1 MDRFH
6 KILILLFVAGIPAA
20 ATAPFFPAAVPLCFT
35 AGSTTYQLSQTAA
48 SPDFR
53 VKFDGAPADWRVA
66 LVDGVANADFTLVDD
81 VVGMNGNACK
91 ASGLIKTVKVVGE
104 GPSDIVIALTRD
116 PANAD
121 FKLFVHSARFNH
133 RDAAALFAVMRHYQQ
148 NEPVDEAA
156 AD

>member
-20 ATAPFFPAAVPLCFT
+20 ATTPFFSTTVPLCFT

-48 SPDFR
+48 SADFR
-53 VKFDGAPADWRVA
+53 VKFDSSMPDLRVG
-66 LVDGVANADFTLVDD
+66 LVDGATTADFTLVDD
-81 VVGMNGNACK
+81 VVGMDANACK
-91 ASGLIKTVKVVGE
+91 AAGLLRTVRIVSE
-104 GPSDIVIALTRD
+104 GPSDIVIGLSRD
-116 PANAD
+116 LAHAN

-133 RDAAALFAVMRHYQQ
+133 RDAAALFAAMRHHQQ
-148 NEPVDEAA
+148 IDPVDEIV

>member
-20 ATAPFFPAAVPLCFT
+20 ATTPFFPTAVPLCFT
-35 AGSTTYQLSQTAA
+35 AGSTTYQLSQTAP

-53 VKFDGAPADWRVA
+53 VKFDGSAPDLRVA
-66 LVDGVANADFTLVDD
+66 LVDGVTAADFTLVDD
-81 VVGMNGNACK
+81 VVGMDANACK
-91 ASGLIKTVKVVGE
+91 AAGLLKTVKVVGE
-104 GPSDIVIALTRD
+104 GPSDIVISLSRD
-116 PANAD
+116 LANAD

-133 RDAAALFAVMRHYQQ
+133 RDAAALFAVMRHNQRSD
-148 NEPVDEAA
+148 PVDETV

>member
-20 ATAPFFPAAVPLCFT
+20 ATTPFFPTPVPLCFT
-35 AGSTTYQLSQTAA
+35 AGSTTYQLSQTVA

-66 LVDGVANADFTLVDD
+66 LVDGVASADFTLVDD
-81 VVGMNGNACK
+81 VVGMDANACR
-91 ASGLIKTVKVVGE
+91 AAGRIKTVKVVGE

-116 PANAD
+116 LANAD

-133 RDAAALFAVMRHYQQ
+133 RDAAALFAVMRHNQQ
-148 NEPVDEAA
+148 TEPVDEAA